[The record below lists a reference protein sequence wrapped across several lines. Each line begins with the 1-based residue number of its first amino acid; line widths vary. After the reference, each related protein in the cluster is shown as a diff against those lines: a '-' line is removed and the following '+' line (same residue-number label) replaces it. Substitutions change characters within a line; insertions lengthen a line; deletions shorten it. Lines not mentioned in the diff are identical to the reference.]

1 MFSMT
6 LLTLDTIGLIPIG
19 FLCIFLRKY
28 SCEVLCSGWGLQKS
42 HMFTCMSLVLHAL
55 LRNSNIFIFIF
66 VSLLVSFVSLL
77 YTRGLFRCFRPC
89 FM

>member
-1 MFSMT
+1 MFSVT

-55 LRNSNIFIFIF
+55 LRNSNIFIF
-66 VSLLVSFVSLL
+66 VSLVVSFVSLL

>member
-1 MFSMT
+1 MFSVT
-6 LLTLDTIGLIPIG
+6 LLTIGLIPIG
-19 FLCIFLRKY
+19 FLCNFLRKY

-42 HMFTCMSLVLHAL
+42 HMFMCMSLVLHAL
-55 LRNSNIFIFIF
+55 LRNSNILIF
-66 VSLLVSFVSLL
+66 VSLVVSFVSLL